1 MPQMKGL
8 KELTL
13 LVSNKT
19 DAGWYGGIQTV
30 TGHAQQHPPYQLLLL
45 IS

>member
-1 MPQMKGL
+1 MKGL

-19 DAGWYGGIQTV
+19 DASWYGGIQTIV
-30 TGHAQQHPPYQLLLL
+30 AEHAQQHPPYQLLLL